1 MDVKTAFLHGNLQE
15 EIFMDQP
22 SGFISSDS
30 PNHAC
35 RILKSLYSLKQ
46 ASRSWNVK
54 FDGYLCELGFVR
66 SLADPCVYRRS
77 EEDGIVILAIWVD
90 SGLLCGPDKTKL
102 LEMISQ
108 LSTHPDITERDAD
121 FFLGLKIDWD
131 CTRRVIHLSQEQY
144 TNRILRRFEIL
155 E

>member
-1 MDVKTAFLHGNLQE
+1 MRHESVRVILSTAAAHDLEIIQLDVKTAFLHGDLHE

-35 RILKSLYSLKQ
+35 RLLNSLYGFKQ

-54 FDGYLCELGFVR
+54 FDGYLCALGFVR

-77 EEDGIVILAIWVD
+77 EEDGIVILEIWVD
-90 SGLLCGPDKTKL
+90 DGLLCGPDKTKL
-102 LEMISQ
+102 LELISQ
-108 LSTHPDITERDAD
+108 L
-121 FFLGLKIDWD
+121 
-131 CTRRVIHLSQEQY
+131 
-144 TNRILRRFEIL
+144 
-155 E
+155 